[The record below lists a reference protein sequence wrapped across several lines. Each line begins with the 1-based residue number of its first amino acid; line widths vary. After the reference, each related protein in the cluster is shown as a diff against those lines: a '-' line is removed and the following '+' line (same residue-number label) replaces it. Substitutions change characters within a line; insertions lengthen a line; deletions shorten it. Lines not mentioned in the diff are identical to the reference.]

1 MSKRYTL
8 LLTACIKTTAPIY
21 NAEHRTDV
29 NMRLEDYKTALKY
42 WLHNTDIL
50 LDGIVFVEN
59 SMYDLSELKQLV
71 EENIDRGITVEFL
84 QNKATEVPE
93 GVHYGYSELEM
104 IDYAFA
110 NSTLIKAS
118 DYIIK
123 ATGRLYFPTVAKLL
137 KRLPSQYNIAIDS
150 RDYDI
155 LKYSKHYLVTTIFVV
170 KKEFYATHLV
180 GIKSKMVHGGAGLM
194 EDLYFNI
201 LKPMYLEGTKGL
213 ILRFPFSMNP
223 VGIGAHWN
231 VNYQSKRKLFESA
244 VRDLSRVLL
253 PKLWI

>member
-1 MSKRYTL
+1 MNKRYTL
-8 LLTACIKTTAPIY
+8 LLTACIKTTTKIY
-21 NAEHRTDV
+21 DSVHRTDV
-29 NMRLEDYKTALKY
+29 NTRLEDYKTALKF
-42 WLHNTDIL
+42 WLQNTDIM

-59 SMYDLSELKQLV
+59 SMHDLSALKQLV
-71 EENIDRGITVEFL
+71 DENNDRQITVEFL
-84 QNKATEVPE
+84 QNKATEVPQ

-110 NSTLIKAS
+110 NSSLIKAS

-123 ATGRLYFPTVAKLL
+123 ATGRLYFPAIAKLL
-137 KRLPSQYNIAIDS
+137 KRLPTQYDIAIDS
-150 RDYDI
+150 RDYDF

-170 KKEFYATHLV
+170 KKEFYSKHLI
-180 GIKSKMVHGGAGLM
+180 GIKSKMVHGEISLM
-194 EDLYFNI
+194 EDLYFSI
-201 LKPMYLEGTKGL
+201 LKPMYRAGKKGL
-213 ILRFPFSMNP
+213 ILRLPFSMNP

-253 PKLWI
+253 PKLWV

>member
-8 LLTACIKTTAPIY
+8 LLTACIKTTTTIY
-21 NAEHRTDV
+21 DSVHRTDI
-29 NMRLEDYKTALKY
+29 NIRLEDYKTALKY
-42 WLHNTDIL
+42 WLQNTDIV

-59 SMYDLSELKQLV
+59 SMYDLSTIKKLV
-71 EENIDRGITVEFL
+71 DENNDRRIKVEFL

-110 NSTLIKAS
+110 NSSLIKAS

-155 LKYSKHYLVTTIFVV
+155 LKHSKHYLVTTIFVV
-170 KKEFYATHLV
+170 KKDFYATHLV
-180 GIKSKMVHGGAGLM
+180 GIKSNMVHGEASLM
-194 EDLYFNI
+194 EDLYFSI
-201 LKPMYLEGTKGL
+201 LKPMYLAGEKGL
-213 ILRFPFSMNP
+213 ILRLPFSMNP

-244 VRDLSRVLL
+244 VRDLFRVLL
-253 PKLWI
+253 PKLWV